1 MGPSIVANIS
11 SFAATVAMTFNTVN
25 LYMHE
30 LVLNSS
36 AAVESE
42 RPPFS
47 TESLTVSML
56 SADAPPSAAHIS
68 ALSTCLISIHGCFE
82 VFLAI
87 PMNSA
92 RCLPVY
98 FFVRVAYAL
107 VILIKMAFSAAK
119 AGSEFGR
126 VIGPEDMK
134 VQYYLDALVNKF
146 RDVSADEQ
154 CRPAA
159 KFLIVLAMLRTWV
172 ARQVKDGTI
181 IASWYPSTNSDSQA
195 PRSQGPVDPKM
206 NQSPL
211 RSSPSQQPASTPL
224 HLLSEVAS
232 NRNNTS
238 EGVSGTAS
246 QGPFSRPYF
255 TGIQRVPQPFFA
267 DDSSTAPSGA
277 VGVTNSTPS
286 TTSAN
291 SAATADMS
299 NWLQSGMGFVYPM
312 PVDPSIMNGSVDLE
326 GVDFATAEPWFTDV
340 FNVMPN
346 MENMFYF

>member
-1 MGPSIVANIS
+1 MANIS

-36 AAVESE
+36 AAVESD

-56 SADAPPSAAHIS
+56 SADAPPSAVHIS
-68 ALSTCLISIHGCFE
+68 ALSTCLISIHGVFE
-82 VFLAI
+82 VFLAM

-107 VILIKMAFSAAK
+107 VILIKMSFSAAK
-119 AGSEFGR
+119 AGSELGR

-146 RDVSADEQ
+146 RDLSADEQ

-181 IASWYPSTNSDSQA
+181 LASWYPPTNNNSQA
-195 PRSQGPVDPKM
+195 PRSQGPEEPKLIPPP
-206 NQSPL
+206 PL

-238 EGVSGTAS
+238 GGVSGTAS
-246 QGPFSRPYF
+246 QPPLSRPYF
-255 TGIQRVPQPFFA
+255 NGIQRVPQPFFA
-267 DDSSTAPSGA
+267 DDSSTAAPGA
-277 VGVTNSTPS
+277 AGVTNSSPS

-291 SAATADMS
+291 SAANADMS

-312 PVDPSIMNGSVDLE
+312 PLDPSIMNGSMDLE